1 MLTVFTQFDLTLNL
15 DVDKKKS
22 LQSLFHRI
30 QDAFRKS
37 KKSIANPIGEYG
49 IMHLLYVNFEAKMK
63 STHDRKY
70 LIDLTLEQQRCRI
83 SCVLKSIKL
92 LSKIEDISEI
102 QIALS
107 KQTIVVW

>member
-1 MLTVFTQFDLTLNL
+1 
-15 DVDKKKS
+15 
-22 LQSLFHRI
+22 
-30 QDAFRKS
+30 
-37 KKSIANPIGEYG
+37 
-49 IMHLLYVNFEAKMK
+49 MK

-102 QIALS
+102 TNRTLQADNRGVVEIS
-107 KQTIVVW
+107 KSLVHDDFPVQ